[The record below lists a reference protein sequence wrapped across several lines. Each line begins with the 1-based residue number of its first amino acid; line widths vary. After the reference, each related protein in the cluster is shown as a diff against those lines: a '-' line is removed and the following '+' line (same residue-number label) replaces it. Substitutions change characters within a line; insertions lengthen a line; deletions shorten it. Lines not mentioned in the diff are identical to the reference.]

1 MRLSVSSTLNIFS
14 KMQTDFVPYN
24 VIKHLVQQNLQGK
37 LTDFKILNKKLYLTY
52 LKK

>member
-24 VIKHLVQQNLQGK
+24 VIKHLIKQNLQGK
-37 LTDFKILNKKLYLTY
+37 LNWFLNIK
-52 LKK
+52 